1 MSHHRVMI
9 RVLMVVNVMFIMRSG
24 GNMSSVVNGSNVR
37 SWVVGGIGSWVRSVR
52 GWVISMMHMGFMVR
66 SRSWVIGSGSRVIGS
81 WGWVVRSRGRVVR
94 CWSWVIG
101 SWFGVHVRFMMMNR
115 VNGMNGVNGVVGSM
129 MRGSSVV
136 NGVVGGMV
144 GGMVRG
150 MVRHMIGR
158 LLQGMF
164 KVVKTYGCFM
174 RDEGYELMY

>member
-66 SRSWVIGSGSRVIGS
+66 SRSWVIGSGS
-81 WGWVVRSRGRVVR
+81 WVVRSG
-94 CWSWVIG
+94 SWVIG
-101 SWFGVHVRFMMMNR
+101 SGGWVVRCWGWVHVRFMMMNR
-115 VNGMNGVNGVVGSM
+115 VNGVVWGSM

-136 NGVVGGMV
+136 NGVVRVCIWV
-144 GGMVRG
+144 GQRPAIIQDG
-150 MVRHMIGR
+150 
-158 LLQGMF
+158 
-164 KVVKTYGCFM
+164 
-174 RDEGYELMY
+174 

>member
-1 MSHHRVMI
+1 M
-9 RVLMVVNVMFIMRSG
+9 
-24 GNMSSVVNGSNVR
+24 
-37 SWVVGGIGSWVRSVR
+37 
-52 GWVISMMHMGFMVR
+52 
-66 SRSWVIGSGSRVIGS
+66 IGSGSRVIGS

-115 VNGMNGVNGVVGSM
+115 VNGVN
-129 MRGSSVV
+129 RGMVSSV
-136 NGVVGGMV
+136 
-144 GGMVRG
+144 
-150 MVRHMIGR
+150 VRHMIGR

>member
-66 SRSWVIGSGSRVIGS
+66 SGSRVVGSGSWVVRSG
-81 WGWVVRSRGRVVR
+81 GWVVR
-94 CWSWVIG
+94 CWGWVHI
-101 SWFGVHVRFMMMNR
+101 RFMMMNR
-115 VNGMNGVNGVVGSM
+115 VNGVVRGSM

-144 GGMVRG
+144 RG
-150 MVRHMIGR
+150 SMVRHMIGR

>member
-66 SRSWVIGSGSRVIGS
+66 SRSWVIGSGSWVVRSGS
-81 WGWVVRSRGRVVR
+81 WVVRSRGRVVR
-94 CWSWVIG
+94 SRGW
-101 SWFGVHVRFMMMNR
+101 VHVRFMMMNR
-115 VNGMNGVNGVVGSM
+115 VNGVVWGSM
-129 MRGSSVV
+129 MRGSNVV
-136 NGVVGGMV
+136 NGVVRGMV

-150 MVRHMIGR
+150 SMVRHMIGR

>member
-1 MSHHRVMI
+1 
-9 RVLMVVNVMFIMRSG
+9 MVVNVMFIMRSG

-66 SRSWVIGSGSRVIGS
+66 SGSRVIGS
-81 WGWVVRSRGRVVR
+81 GSWVVRSGGWVVRSRGWVVR
-94 CWSWVIG
+94 CWGWVHI
-101 SWFGVHVRFMMMNR
+101 RFMMMNR
-115 VNGMNGVNGVVGSM
+115 VNGVVRGSM

-144 GGMVRG
+144 RG
-150 MVRHMIGR
+150 SMVRHMIGR

>member
-1 MSHHRVMI
+1 MI

-66 SRSWVIGSGSRVIGS
+66 SRSWVIGSG
-81 WGWVVRSRGRVVR
+81 GWVVRSRGRVVR
-94 CWSWVIG
+94 CRGWVHI
-101 SWFGVHVRFMMMNR
+101 RFMMMNR

-136 NGVVGGMV
+136 NGVVRGMV

>member
-52 GWVISMMHMGFMVR
+52 GWVISMMHVGFMVR
-66 SRSWVIGSGSRVIGS
+66 SRSWVIGSGSWVVRSGS
-81 WGWVVRSRGRVVR
+81 WVVRSRGRVVR
-94 CWSWVIG
+94 CGGW
-101 SWFGVHVRFMMMNR
+101 VHVRFMMMNR
-115 VNGMNGVNGVVGSM
+115 VNGVVWGSM
-129 MRGSSVV
+129 MRGSNVV
-136 NGVVGGMV
+136 NRVV

-150 MVRHMIGR
+150 SMVRHMIGR

>member
-66 SRSWVIGSGSRVIGS
+66 SRSWVIGSGSWVVRSGS
-81 WGWVVRSRGRVVR
+81 WVVRSRGRVVR
-94 CWSWVIG
+94 CGGW
-101 SWFGVHVRFMMMNR
+101 VHVRFMMMNR
-115 VNGMNGVNGVVGSM
+115 VNGVVRGSM

-136 NGVVGGMV
+136 NGVVRGMV

-150 MVRHMIGR
+150 SMVRHMIGR

>member
-37 SWVVGGIGSWVRSVR
+37 SWVVWGIGSWVRSVR

-66 SRSWVIGSGSRVIGS
+66 SGSWVIGSGS
-81 WGWVVRSRGRVVR
+81 WVVRSGGRVVR
-94 CWSWVIG
+94 CGGWVHI
-101 SWFGVHVRFMMMNR
+101 RFMMMNR
-115 VNGMNGVNGVVGSM
+115 VNGVV
-129 MRGSSVV
+129 RGSSVV
-136 NGVVGGMV
+136 NGVVRGMV

-150 MVRHMIGR
+150 SMVRHMIGR